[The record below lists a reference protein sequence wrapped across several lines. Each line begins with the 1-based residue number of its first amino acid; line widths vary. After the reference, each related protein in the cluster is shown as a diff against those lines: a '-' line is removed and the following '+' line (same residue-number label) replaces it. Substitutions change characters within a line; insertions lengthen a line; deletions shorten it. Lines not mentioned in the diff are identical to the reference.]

1 VHAQKIMDGLYH
13 WPAPV
18 CGDCGFYCGVLTTPP
33 TSDQL
38 AAQADSEPKV
48 GGDTSTKED
57 LLRALELLTEFL
69 SVVELDRPSLGIR
82 LRVDSFLKEFEE

>member
-1 VHAQKIMDGLYH
+1 MA
-13 WPAPV
+13 
-18 CGDCGFYCGVLTTPP
+18 CTTGPLRSAE
-33 TSDQL
+33 TAVS
-38 AAQADSEPKV
+38 QADSEPKV